1 MNTKLI
7 TEIKKNAFIVI
18 LDEADTTKQ
27 EIEKL
32 FDYAE
37 SKSYRIFFHHGI
49 KTEKVF
55 VLFNPTLKHVEVL
68 PYEPVNSLLSVP
80 RLTIQEFFT
89 KKGRL
94 NGLFLHSINF
104 LKHRSAV
111 SRYRP
116 AAELL
121 RQALIG
127 KDAAPA
133 DIII

>member
-18 LDEADTTKQ
+18 QDEVNTAKQ

-89 KKGRL
+89 KK
-94 NGLFLHSINF
+94 
-104 LKHRSAV
+104 AV
-111 SRYRP
+111 
-116 AAELL
+116 
-121 RQALIG
+121 
-127 KDAAPA
+127 
-133 DIII
+133 

>member
-68 PYEPVNSLLSVP
+68 PYEPVNYLLSVP
-80 RLTIQEFFT
+80 RITIQEFF
-89 KKGRL
+89 KK
-94 NGLFLHSINF
+94 
-104 LKHRSAV
+104 KAV
-111 SRYRP
+111 
-116 AAELL
+116 
-121 RQALIG
+121 
-127 KDAAPA
+127 
-133 DIII
+133 

>member
-18 LDEADTTKQ
+18 LDEADTAKQ

-55 VLFNPTLKHVEVL
+55 VLFNPTLKHIEVL

-89 KKGRL
+89 KK
-94 NGLFLHSINF
+94 
-104 LKHRSAV
+104 V
-111 SRYRP
+111 V
-116 AAELL
+116 
-121 RQALIG
+121 
-127 KDAAPA
+127 
-133 DIII
+133 

>member
-18 LDEADTTKQ
+18 QDEADTAKQ

-89 KKGRL
+89 KK
-94 NGLFLHSINF
+94 
-104 LKHRSAV
+104 AV
-111 SRYRP
+111 
-116 AAELL
+116 
-121 RQALIG
+121 
-127 KDAAPA
+127 
-133 DIII
+133 